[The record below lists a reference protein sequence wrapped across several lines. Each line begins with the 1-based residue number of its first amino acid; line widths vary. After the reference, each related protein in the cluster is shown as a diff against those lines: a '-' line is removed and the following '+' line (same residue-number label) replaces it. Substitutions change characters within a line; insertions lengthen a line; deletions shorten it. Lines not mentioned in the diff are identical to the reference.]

1 MPFTAILWHDLSML
15 ARSWLVRLWLA
26 ATALLAAFQLMGNWS
41 QFQTAPLIAVLL
53 LPYLIFPWSL
63 VVMMLSVTP
72 MSGAQA
78 GVIADGIL
86 SRPVTRYAY
95 LLAAWTAR
103 VTLVLSVFLVVMI
116 PAIAIAALAE
126 RTPAAD
132 PVTLYGVTASL
143 GVVALV
149 LTFLVSCGFL
159 LGTLLRNT
167 LLAVVVLVFIWFPVN
182 LVLNTF
188 SLEEFSPI
196 SLTQALP
203 TLLRQPWREVE
214 PVEPA
219 AELDTAF
226 QDAIKFFGSFGGS
239 PPAAAPEDQGFFEQ
253 GDYEDF
259 SLRRVLL
266 GYGIPTLISV
276 LLAAIVFSYRD
287 V

>member
-1 MPFTAILWHDLSML
+1 MMPFTAILWHDLSML
-15 ARSWLVRLWLA
+15 GKSWLVRLWLA
-26 ATALLAAFQLMGNWS
+26 ATVLLAAFQLLANWGTL
-41 QFQTAPLIAVLL
+41 QTAPLVAILL

-72 MSGAQA
+72 MSGAQS

-103 VTLVLSVFLVVMI
+103 VTLVLSVFLVVTI
-116 PAIAIAALAE
+116 FIAIVAFAQRSPE
-126 RTPAAD
+126 AD
-132 PVTLYGVTASL
+132 PVTLYGVAAAL

-149 LTFLVSCGFL
+149 LIFLVSVGFL
-159 LGTLLRNT
+159 LGTLLRNS
-167 LLAVVVLVFIWFPVN
+167 LLAVVVMVFIWFPVN
-182 LVLNTF
+182 MVLSTF

-214 PVEPA
+214 EAEPEP
-219 AELDTAF
+219 ELDTAI
-226 QDAIKFFGSFGGS
+226 QGAIKFFDSFGGAQAS
-239 PPAAAPEDQGFFEQ
+239 AEPEQPSFFEQ
-253 GDYEDF
+253 DYEDF
-259 SLRRVLL
+259 AVQRVLL
-266 GYGIPTLISV
+266 GYGIPTLLSIV
-276 LLAAIVFSYRD
+276 LATVVFSYRD